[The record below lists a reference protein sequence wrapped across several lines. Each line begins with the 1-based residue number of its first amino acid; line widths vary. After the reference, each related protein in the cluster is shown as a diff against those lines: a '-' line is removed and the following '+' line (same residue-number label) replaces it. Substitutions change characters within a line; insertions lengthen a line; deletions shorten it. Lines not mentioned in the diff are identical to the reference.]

1 MSSVVGIEAKAISLK
16 SLSEK
21 EDLVKVAEALSR
33 VLADT
38 FTLYLKTH
46 NFHWNVKGP
55 MSHTLHLLF
64 EEQYNELWLATDLI
78 AERISTLGFVAPG
91 SYSEFANLTYLQEAK
106 GIRNAKEMINEL
118 VSNHEIAARTVR
130 SALSLARRNVDA
142 PTEDLLTQRLM
153 AHEKAAWTLRNLL
166 VEESPD
172 ATVSFDFT
180 SSLGGNQ

>member
-1 MSSVVGIEAKAISLK
+1 MSTAIGTEAKAMTLNTINEPDEVAK
-16 SLSEK
+16 G
-21 EDLVKVAEALSR
+21 AEALSR

-38 FTLYLKTH
+38 FSLYLKTH

-64 EEQYNELWLATDLI
+64 EEQYNELWLAADVI
-78 AERISTLGFVAPG
+78 AERISTLGFDAPG
-91 SYSEFANLTYLQEAK
+91 SYSNFAKLTYLQEAN
-106 GIRNAKEMINEL
+106 GTRTANEMITEL
-118 VSNHEIAARTVR
+118 VRDYEITARTIR

-166 VEESPD
+166 VTQHHD
-172 ATVSFDFT
+172 A
-180 SSLGGNQ
+180 

>member
-1 MSSVVGIEAKAISLK
+1 MSSVIGMEAKVISGNGIHQD
-16 SLSEK
+16 
-21 EDLVKVAEALSR
+21 EDLVKVAEALSQ

-38 FTLYLKTH
+38 FSLYLKTH

-64 EEQYNELWLATDLI
+64 EEQYNDLWLAADLI

-91 SYSEFANLTYLQEAK
+91 SYSEFGKLTYLREAN
-106 GIRNAKEMINEL
+106 GTRSAREMISEL
-118 VSNHEIAARTVR
+118 LGDHETSARTVR

-153 AHEKAAWTLRNLL
+153 AHEKASWTLKNLL
-166 VEESPD
+166 VEDSD
-172 ATVSFDFT
+172 ATVPFYL
-180 SSLGGNQ
+180 SSLQGGNK